1 MFDHDTT
8 ADDTVSRRS
17 VLQAAGGLLAGST
30 ALAGLGAGRGAA
42 GEESLQLEI
51 LEFTEEYVAVEVS
64 FPDDTFDEIEF
75 PDDLFLGHA
84 ERFVRHED
92 GEWVSLPEDVEALAT
107 PADVNKTSVVRGP
120 SYVLYVRTADLDLSE
135 ADGEEVTLGLGA
147 FPERT
152 VPEHYWDACPGHRD
166 H

>member
-30 ALAGLGAGRGAA
+30 ALAGLGARRGTAE
-42 GEESLQLEI
+42 EESLQFEI
-51 LEFTEEYVAVEVS
+51 LEFTEEYVAVEVY
-64 FPDDTFDEIEF
+64 FPNDVFDEIEF
-75 PDDLFLGHA
+75 PDDVFLGHA
-84 ERFVRHED
+84 ERFVLHED
-92 GEWVSLPEDVEALAT
+92 GEWVSLPEDVEALAR
-107 PADVNKTSVVRGP
+107 PVEMDFENPHDVA
-120 SYVLYVRTADLDLSE
+120 LYFRTADLDLSA
-135 ADGEEVTLGLGA
+135 ADGEEVLLGLGA

-152 VPEHYWDACPGHRD
+152 IPGTEWDTCPGHRE

>member
-30 ALAGLGAGRGAA
+30 ALAGLGARRGSA
-42 GEESLQLEI
+42 GEESLQFEI
-51 LEFTEEYVAVEVS
+51 LEFTEEYVAVEVY

-84 ERFVRHED
+84 ERFVFHED
-92 GEWVSLPEDVEALAT
+92 GEWVSLPENVEALAR
-107 PADVNKTSVVRGP
+107 PVEADFGNPHDVA
-120 SYVLYVRTADLDLSE
+120 LYFRTRDLDLSE
-135 ADGEEVTLGLGA
+135 ADGDEVTLGLGA

-152 VPEHYWDACPGHRD
+152 VPEYYWDACPGHRD
-166 H
+166 Y